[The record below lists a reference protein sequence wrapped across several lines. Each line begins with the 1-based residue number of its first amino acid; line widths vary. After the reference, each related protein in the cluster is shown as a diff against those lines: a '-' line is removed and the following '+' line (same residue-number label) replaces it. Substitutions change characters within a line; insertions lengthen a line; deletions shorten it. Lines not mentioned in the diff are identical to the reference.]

1 MTAITRVVLAAVLFA
16 GSVSAHA
23 AEQWLTVPDPA
34 PLPPADE
41 DGAAPVNDI
50 RMHYQVWNRDGPDPV
65 ILLHGGLGNTTNW
78 GNQVPAL
85 MEKHRVIAVDSR
97 GRGKS
102 TRSDQPFG
110 YHLMASDVIALM
122 DQLGIDKAS
131 IVGWSDGGII
141 GLDIAMN
148 WPDRLNKL
156 FAYGANYNL
165 SGIDPSVETNP
176 VFGEAIGKAAAQ
188 YAQLSPTPDQWE
200 EFLGAVMAMWSTQ
213 PDFKPEEL
221 ATITAPTVIADGEY
235 EEAIRPEHTAELARL
250 IPGAQLVII
259 PKVSHMGLWQDPAAF
274 NQAMTSFLD
283 GG

>member
-97 GRGKS
+97 GHGKS